1 MVSTLPTVL
10 PLQESAFFFD
20 FDGTL
25 VELASTPDG
34 IEVTPV
40 VRPLLQRLSAMTG
53 GAVAIVSG
61 RSIKTLDSFLAPLRL
76 PVAGEHGAERRDTRG
91 QLLVSD
97 IDQEQL
103 KQMALTLSDIVQA
116 HPGLLLEV
124 KGAALSLH
132 FRHAPQHEHI
142 AWRATEE
149 LVARDSQKYVVQPG
163 KMVFEIKPKNVD
175 KGKAIEA
182 FLQEP
187 PFAGR
192 KPFFFGDDLTD
203 EKGFDVVNERGG
215 WSVKVGGGATRARAR
230 FDSVQTLLT
239 WLAQMLELSVE
250 PA

>member
-34 IEVTPV
+34 IDVTPAV
-40 VRPLLQRLSAMTG
+40 KPLLQRLCALTG

-61 RSIKTLDSFLAPLRL
+61 RSIATLDSFLAPLRL
-76 PVAGEHGAERRDTRG
+76 PMAGEHGAERRNAQG
-91 QLLVSD
+91 QLFRSD
-97 IDQEQL
+97 IDQTQLEQ
-103 KQMALTLSDIVQA
+103 MTLTLSEIAQA

-132 FRHAPQHEHI
+132 FRHAPQHEQI
-142 AWRATEE
+142 ARRATEE
-149 LVARDSQKYVVQPG
+149 LVARDPEKYVVQPG

-175 KGKAIEA
+175 KGKAIAA
-182 FLQEP
+182 FLQEL

-192 KPFFFGDDLTD
+192 TPFFFGDDLTD
-203 EKGFDVVNERGG
+203 EKGFAVVNERGG
-215 WSVKVGGGATRARAR
+215 WTVKVGGGATLARTR
-230 FDSVQTLLT
+230 FDSVQALLA
-239 WLAQMLELSVE
+239 WLAQI
-250 PA
+250 